1 MDIHNTLPYLD
12 SPKPIR
18 KTSITDQLQNGV
30 RALMLDTYDFQS
42 PTIDS
47 LKEIEFFMSANPSE
61 IVTIILEDYVHAD
74 HGLTKVFTDAGLMKY
89 WFPLSNMP
97 TNGGDWP
104 LVSDMV
110 KNNHMLLVFILVK
123 SKETNEDIAYQWN
136 YMVENQ
142 CESANLI
149 KRQCIFSSTYGL
161 LGYSTLKSGSRV
173 EVGVVYKCEKKK
185 SVQVDNI
192 FPNSIKACRLVY
204 R

>member
-1 MDIHNTLPYLD
+1 
-12 SPKPIR
+12 
-18 KTSITDQLQNGV
+18 
-30 RALMLDTYDFQS
+30 MLDTYDFQNDVWMCHS
-42 PTIDS
+42 FGGKCYDFTAFGPTIDS